1 MGWYNAALSL
11 HSTGNAIDGN
21 KLLMLLAGEI
31 MEELEGEGVEL
42 AHFKMSLKTLDLMV
56 VDKKEGK
63 AVAGGAA
70 AVAGGRGGV
79 GGPGNLGVVNAVRNG
94 QKPTLSR
101 RLEGPVVAGEF
112 LVNLRAEG
120 APEILEAVVGRHL
133 DRARAAV
140 RFVWR
145 EKCAF
150 RPGRPV
156 PVQRVTVLKG
166 QA

>member
-1 MGWYNAALSL
+1 MHA
-11 HSTGNAIDGN
+11 TGNAVDGN
-21 KLLMLLAGEI
+21 RLLAQLAGEI
-31 MEELEGEGVEL
+31 MVDLESEGVEL
-42 AHFKMSLKTLDLMV
+42 AHFKMSLQVPEVRRVK
-56 VDKKEGK
+56 GNS
-63 AVAGGAA
+63 AGASSTTGC
-70 AVAGGRGGV
+70 
-79 GGPGNLGVVNAVRNG
+79 LGVVNAVRNG

-133 DRARAAV
+133 DKARAAV

-150 RPGRPV
+150 RPGRPE
-156 PVQRVTVLKG
+156 PVHRVTSLQEVG
-166 QA
+166 GA